1 MPSDSEPVPRVFL
14 RPGGDRRV
22 GRGNPWVF
30 SNEVRMDEGA
40 KALAPGTVATVHRV
54 DGKPLGVGTFNPHAL
69 IAFRIFDRDA
79 VIPVDTQFLAGRL
92 RRALALRERLFEA
105 PYYRLA
111 HAEADGLPGLV
122 VDRYGDSLVLQANTA
137 GMEALTPLLLGAL
150 DEVLAPACVVVRNDA
165 PARALEGLERT
176 VRIAKGAVPEAGFA
190 VEEGGLSFPVDPVAG
205 QKTGWFYDQR
215 PNRAFVAPLARGG
228 RVLDVYCHSG
238 AFAVAAAAAGATAVN
253 GVDTSEPALA
263 LARRAAEANGVG
275 GRCTFERSEAFADLE
290 RRLAAGERYRLV
302 VADPPAFARSKKE
315 VPTAQ
320 RGYRKL
326 ARLAAAAVEP
336 GGVLFVASCS
346 HAVAADAFA
355 AEVAAGVA
363 RAGRSGRILRTAGAG
378 SDHPVHPHLPE
389 TAYLKTLTLQL
400 D

>member
-1 MPSDSEPVPRVFL
+1 MPSHSEPVPRVFL

-22 GRGNPWVF
+22 GRGSPWVF
-30 SNEVRMDEGA
+30 SNEVRMDDDA
-40 KALAPGTVATVHRV
+40 KALAPGTVATVRRV

-79 VIPVDTQFLAGRL
+79 MIPVDAQFLAGRL
-92 RRALALRERLFEA
+92 RRALALRERLFDA
-105 PYYRLA
+105 PYYRLV

-137 GMEALTPLLLGAL
+137 GMEALTPFLLDAL
-150 DEVLAPACVVVRNDA
+150 DDVLAPACVVLRNDA

-176 VRIAKGAVPEAGFA
+176 VHVARGAVPEAGFR
-190 VEEGGLSFPVDPVAG
+190 VEERGLTFAVDPVAG

-215 PNRAFVAPLARGG
+215 PNREFVAPLARGG

-238 AFAVAAAAAGATAVN
+238 AFTVAAAAAGAAAST

-263 LARRAAEANGVG
+263 LARRAAEANGLG
-275 GRCTFERSEAFADLE
+275 EHCTFERSEAFADLE

-315 VPTAQ
+315 VPTAL

-326 ARLAAAAVEP
+326 ARLAAAVVEP

-346 HAVAADAFA
+346 HAVAADAFT
-355 AEVAAGVA
+355 AEVSAGVA
-363 RAGRSGRILRTAGAG
+363 RAGRSGRILRTGGAG
-378 SDHPVHPHLPE
+378 PDHPVHPHLPE
-389 TAYLKTLTLQL
+389 TAYLKTLVLQL